1 MKRRSLLALAGAAA
15 GSLAAPGI
23 VGAQAS
29 RPLRFT
35 PFADLAVLDPVWTTA
50 RPTRN
55 HALLV
60 FDTLYGLD
68 DTFTPQPQMV
78 EGHAVEQDGKVWT
91 LTLREGLRFHDGT
104 PVLGRD
110 VVPSVR
116 RFGARDGFGQALL
129 AATDEIEATGDRTI
143 RFRLKR
149 PFPYLPLALAGS
161 TATTPVIM
169 PERLANTDP
178 FQRVNEMVGSGP
190 YRFLA
195 DERLAGAHVAYARFA
210 GYVPRTNG
218 KPSNSAGP
226 KIANFARV
234 EWTILPDPATC
245 AAALRKGEIDWWEFP
260 PNDLYASLAGDR
272 AVRLVQSEPANT
284 GFMRLNHLQPPF
296 DDPAIRRLVVAAID
310 QAEAMTAVA
319 GTDPS
324 RWQDKVGLFVREM
337 PLANDAGIDV
347 LTRPRDYAAI
357 KRDLSATGYRG
368 EKVVVLVPADAPA
381 SHAMAQVGIDQLSKA
396 GFNIDAQ
403 TMDYGTVIARRARK
417 ESPDKGGWS
426 VFFAFLDGIS
436 TFNPANHFALPS
448 NGAKAWFGWPDSPR
462 IEALRAA
469 WLDETDL
476 EKQREICR
484 ALQMRLWRDVP
495 YVPMGAHYA
504 PTAVRAGLV
513 DVPKGLPQFY
523 GVHWA

>member
-15 GSLAAPGI
+15 GSLAAPWI
-23 VGAQAS
+23 AGAEAA

-35 PFADLAVLDPVWTTA
+35 PFADLSVLDPIWTTA

-55 HALLV
+55 HAMLV

-68 DTFTPQPQMV
+68 ETLTPQPQMV
-78 EGHAVEQDGKVWT
+78 DGHTVEQDGKVWT

-129 AATDEIEATGDRTI
+129 AATDEIEATDDRRI

-169 PERLANTDP
+169 PARLASTDP

-195 DERLAGAHVAYARFA
+195 DERLAGDHLAYARFER
-210 GYVPRTNG
+210 YIPRTNG
-218 KPSNSAGP
+218 TLSNSAGP
-226 KIANFARV
+226 KVANFSRV
-234 EWTILPDPATC
+234 EWVILPDPATA

-260 PNDLYASLAGDR
+260 PNDLLASLAADR
-272 AVRLVQSEPANT
+272 SVRLLQSEPANT

-296 DDPAIRRLVVAAID
+296 NNPAIRRLVVAAID
-310 QAEAMTAVA
+310 QSEAMTAVA
-319 GTDPS
+319 GTDRG

-337 PLANDAGIDV
+337 PLANDAGIEV
-347 LTRPRDYAAI
+347 LTQPRDYVAIRRALLAA
-357 KRDLSATGYRG
+357 GYQG

-381 SHAMAQVGIDQLSKA
+381 SHAMAQVGVDQLSKA
-396 GFNIDAQ
+396 GFNVEAQ
-403 TMDYGTVIARRARK
+403 SMDYGTVIARRARK
-417 ESPDKGGWS
+417 EPVDNGGWS

-448 NGAKAWFGWPDSPR
+448 NGAKAWFGWPDSPD
-462 IEALRAA
+462 IEALRAS
-469 WLDETDL
+469 WLDAIDL
-476 EKQREICR
+476 EKQRDICR
-484 ALQMRLWRDVP
+484 KLQMRLWLDVP

-504 PTAVRAGLV
+504 PTAVRADLA
-513 DVPKGLPQFY
+513 DVRKGLPQFY
-523 GVHWA
+523 GVRRT